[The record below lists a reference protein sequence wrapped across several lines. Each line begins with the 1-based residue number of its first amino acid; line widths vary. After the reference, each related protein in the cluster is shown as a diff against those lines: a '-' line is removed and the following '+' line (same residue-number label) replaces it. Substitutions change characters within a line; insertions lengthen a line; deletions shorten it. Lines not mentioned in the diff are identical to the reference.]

1 MTGTITKDDLEY
13 VSAGSSVH
21 LEGNS
26 KTVVENA
33 VVQSVQEDSANPGTY
48 ILTVDVPQSGLSV
61 GESVDFTVQ
70 KEEGPYAC
78 CVPLSALYGQKGRE
92 YVLVLDTRD
101 SVLGEIQVA
110 RKVPVTVIEKMRQL
124 QLFRKGHFPALRK
137 SLQKQTE
144 RSQTA
149 AG

>member
-1 MTGTITKDDLEY
+1 M
-13 VSAGSSVH
+13 
-21 LEGNS
+21 
-26 KTVVENA
+26 
-33 VVQSVQEDSANPGTY
+33 VQSVQEDSANPGTY
-48 ILTVDVPQSGLSV
+48 ILTVDVPQSGLTV

-78 CVPLSALYGQKGRE
+78 CVPLSALYGQKGQE

-101 SVLGEIQVA
+101 SVLGEVQVA